1 MSFIVQNIALALY
14 GVNYQ
19 TVPNFIPRTD
29 AITSATITIL
39 VEARR
44 RAPIIVIPSLVVLTW
59 FVRSTKQGKAM
70 RAVAQDTEASA
81 MMGIDVN
88 RTISVT
94 FLLAGALA
102 GAAGLVYL
110 LSSTC
115 ATTPASSSG

>member
-1 MSFIVQNIALALY
+1 MSFIVQNVSLALY
-14 GVNYQ
+14 GVDFRS
-19 TVPNFIPRTD
+19 VPNFIPRTNVFSIGGV
-29 AITSATITIL
+29 AYQWNKASVL
-39 VEARR
+39 
-44 RAPIIVIPSLVVLTW
+44 IIVVPVLFALTW

-102 GAAGLVYL
+102 GPRASSTSC
-110 LSSTC
+110 SSTC